1 MQLNAF
7 TSEVVI
13 VVVVVQ
19 VLSFASDIIFS
30 LPIFVLSVVIVNNT
44 MKNKTLETTISTL
57 QQDDNLL

>member
-1 MQLNAF
+1 MQLNAS